1 MQHVTLRVTCYMDVP
16 KTVLFGAIVNVCEF
30 GEDAAGSVV
39 SGGKQQLD

>member
-1 MQHVTLRVTCYMDVP
+1 MSVLGSSS
-16 KTVLFGAIVNVCEF
+16 KTVDFGAIVNVCEF